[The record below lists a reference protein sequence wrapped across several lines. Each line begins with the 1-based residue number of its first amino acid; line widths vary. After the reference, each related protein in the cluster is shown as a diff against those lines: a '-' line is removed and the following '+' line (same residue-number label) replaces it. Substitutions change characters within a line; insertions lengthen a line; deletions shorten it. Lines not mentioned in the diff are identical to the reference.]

1 MKKTAILF
9 IMLVC
14 IAGLTACAKE
24 EIYTSEIPDE
34 NKTTFELE
42 LDKDYSD
49 TDPFVNEILFCVSED
64 LEDLNAMGTLEMDGE
79 RIILEVKNNKTNEVL
94 WSNTWNGAVRSESFL
109 ISLGSLTKDNEYVI
123 CLTGT
128 KINYAAAGI
137 TFDSN
142 FVQEREKPLR

>member
-79 RIILEVKNNKTNEVL
+79 RIILEEMCIRDRPRLCHRRRAGCL
-94 WSNTWNGAVRSESFL
+94 WQR
-109 ISLGSLTKDNEYVI
+109 
-123 CLTGT
+123 CC
-128 KINYAAAGI
+128 
-137 TFDSN
+137 
-142 FVQEREKPLR
+142 